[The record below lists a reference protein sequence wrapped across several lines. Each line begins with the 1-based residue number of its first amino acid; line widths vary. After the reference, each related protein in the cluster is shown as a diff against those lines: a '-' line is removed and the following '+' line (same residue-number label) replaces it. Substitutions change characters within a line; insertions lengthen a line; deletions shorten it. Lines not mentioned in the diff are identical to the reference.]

1 MKRKTC
7 FYKCIVA
14 FVVMICSAITMSAQT
29 KVTSASQ
36 LKAGCVIKIYPTY
49 DGEDLYGDSNSA
61 LACSGDGQPLDSYE
75 YVGSGDEWTLEDAG
89 DGSCYVKNNN
99 GCYWAYQGSSDNEE
113 MKCTI
118 DKSSAVKVRLTWD
131 SKNGGVCFWNDID
144 GSGFIDYMTQ
154 SEFYWWAYPNE
165 YENEDYDY
173 GVFEIALLK
182 EGSGSD
188 FVQKEMTTVV
198 DGIKYSLDAK
208 QKTAKVIAYNRS
220 YSGDIVIPTN
230 VTYEN
235 VTYKVNAL
243 GFGCFAECEGLTSV
257 KLPSGITSLGGRC
270 FEMCESLRSVSLRD
284 GITSLGNHCFADCN
298 SLTSVD
304 LPSGITS
311 LGEDCFSCC
320 SSLTNIDL
328 SCITSLGA
336 MVLAGCSNLKNV
348 KLPSG
353 ITSLGANFFYSCSS
367 LESIDLPSYLT
378 SLGYGCFS
386 GCSSL
391 ESIDLPS
398 CLTSL
403 GDGCFRDCS
412 SLTNISLPL
421 GLTTL
426 EGNSTPEDTD
436 MGYGPDGEHDG
447 YVLSSSGCFSGCS
460 SLKSINLPSGIT
472 SLGED
477 CFSHCRSL
485 KSINLPS
492 GITSLGEKCFFNCS
506 SLESIELPKGVTS
519 LGGMCFSDCT
529 GLATI
534 YMYAE
539 QLPTMG
545 SLFLFYNCD
554 DVNCILYVPKGT
566 IDMYRQSQ
574 FGYFKNI
581 LELDAT
587 GINNPMT
594 STNLKEVSRYTVNGK
609 RLTTPTKG
617 VNVVKYSNGMVK
629 KELVK

>member
-1 MKRKTC
+1 M
-7 FYKCIVA
+7 
-14 FVVMICSAITMSAQT
+14 
-29 KVTSASQ
+29 
-36 LKAGCVIKIYPTY
+36 
-49 DGEDLYGDSNSA
+49 
-61 LACSGDGQPLDSYE
+61 
-75 YVGSGDEWTLEDAG
+75 
-89 DGSCYVKNNN
+89 
-99 GCYWAYQGSSDNEE
+99 
-113 MKCTI
+113 
-118 DKSSAVKVRLTWD
+118 
-131 SKNGGVCFWNDID
+131 
-144 GSGFIDYMTQ
+144 
-154 SEFYWWAYPNE
+154 
-165 YENEDYDY
+165 
-173 GVFEIALLK
+173 
-182 EGSGSD
+182 
-188 FVQKEMTTVV
+188 
-198 DGIKYSLDAK
+198 
-208 QKTAKVIAYNRS
+208 
-220 YSGDIVIPTN
+220 
-230 VTYEN
+230 
-235 VTYKVNAL
+235 
-243 GFGCFAECEGLTSV
+243 
-257 KLPSGITSLGGRC
+257 
-270 FEMCESLRSVSLRD
+270 
-284 GITSLGNHCFADCN
+284 
-298 SLTSVD
+298 
-304 LPSGITS
+304 
-311 LGEDCFSCC
+311 
-320 SSLTNIDL
+320 TNIDL

-336 MVLAGCSNLKNV
+336 LVLADCSKLKNV

-353 ITSLGANFFYSCSS
+353 ITSLGAYFF
-367 LESIDLPSYLT
+367 D
-378 SLGYGCFS
+378 

-391 ESIDLPS
+391 ESIDLP
-398 CLTSL
+398 LGLNSL
-403 GDGCFRDCS
+403 GYCCFRDCS
-412 SLTNISLPL
+412 SLTNIYLPL

-426 EGNSTPEDTD
+426 GGNSTPEDTD